1 MSSASSAKKKSD
13 TDKTYEVD
21 ADNSD
26 NTKPTTTAAVAPF
39 DAAKAKEH
47 QEAWAKYL
55 GVKVETENSIGMK
68 LRVIPP
74 GTFTMGSDDG
84 YLRSRPL
91 HQVTLTKPF
100 MLGTHEFTQ
109 AQYQKMMGT
118 NQSNLKRRNN
128 PVEMVNYDDAS
139 EFCRRLS
146 ELRAEKSAGRVYRL
160 PTEAEW
166 EFACRAGTTTKHSFG
181 IDESKIGDYAWVSG
195 NSNKSTHPVGGK
207 QPNAWGL
214 YDMHGNVLEW
224 CSDWYGDYSDRAVTD
239 PTGAGTGSRRV
250 GRGGSWA
257 LAPELCRSAYRHRGL
272 PSSRNNFYGSFG
284 FRVCLSPT
292 GQ

>member
-100 MLGTHEFTQ
+100 MLGTHEVTQ
-109 AQYQKMMGT
+109 AQYQKVMGT
-118 NQSNLKRRNN
+118 NQSNLKGRNN

-166 EFACRAGTTTKHSFG
+166 EFACRAGTTTRYSFG
-181 IDESKIGDYAWVSG
+181 DNESELGQHAWWNG
-195 NSNKSTHPVGGK
+195 NSGKRTHPVGIK
-207 QPNAWGL
+207 LPNALGL
-214 YDMHGNVLEW
+214 FDLHGNVREW
-224 CSDWYGDYSDRAVTD
+224 CQDRYESYPRGAVTD
-239 PTGAGTGSRRV
+239 PTGAASGSNRV
-250 GRGGSWA
+250 FRGGSWDGTA
-257 LAPELCRSAYRHRGL
+257 VLCRSAYRNGRL
-272 PSSRNNFYGSFG
+272 PSFRFSNRG
-284 FRVCLSPT
+284 FRVSLSPS
-292 GQ
+292 GK